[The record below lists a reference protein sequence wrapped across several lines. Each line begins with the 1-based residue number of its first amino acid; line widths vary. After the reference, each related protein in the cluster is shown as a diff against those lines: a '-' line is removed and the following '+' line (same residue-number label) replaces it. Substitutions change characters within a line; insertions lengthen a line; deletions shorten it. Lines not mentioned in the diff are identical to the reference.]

1 MSLIPTGGRLASRLS
16 DPVGQRETQAASQ
29 HIRFKGHVRRRV
41 QLVGDRAGE
50 DLGPKTCGAALRKAV
65 TRQEVELLNENLR
78 RDVERLVSDRDRKIG
93 EIRGDA
99 TP

>member
-50 DLGPKTCGAALRKAV
+50 DLGPKTCGAALRKAGG
-65 TRQEVELLNENLR
+65 TAFLPDDCQLR
-78 RDVERLVSDRDRKIG
+78 RSCGGLDLPGDVNSAALY
-93 EIRGDA
+93 A
-99 TP
+99 